1 MYWLQAHLPR
11 PMQTVF
17 ELFTEHQFDLSE
29 IAKIRI
35 RTVEEVEKLLDAT
48 RESLHTSL
56 LRRQNNSD

>member
-1 MYWLQAHLPR
+1 
-11 PMQTVF
+11 MQTVF